1 MESSDKKFSI
11 SKTQVQ
17 DKFIYSLWELPYD
30 KSEFIFRSENLEDV
44 KAKAF

>member
-11 SKTQVQ
+11 TKTQVE
-17 DKFIYSLWELPYD
+17 DKFIYTLYKLPYD
-30 KSEFIFRSENLEDV
+30 KAQFIFRSENLEDV